1 MTRTSDGVASEA
13 GMVSASAS
21 IATAPPPALVEAVK
35 SMATS
40 MGLSAE
46 ERSRAAEALEAYAA
60 KADAVPAYAH
70 AAAMIAHQ
78 LRALP
83 R

>member
-1 MTRTSDGVASEA
+1 MTWTSDGVASEA
-13 GMVSASAS
+13 GMMSASATIA
-21 IATAPPPALVEAVK
+21 IATPPALVEAVK
-35 SMATS
+35 SMAAS
-40 MGLSAE
+40 MGLSE
-46 ERSRAAEALEAYAA
+46 QERSRAAEALEAYAA
-60 KADAVPAYAH
+60 KADADPAYAH

>member
-1 MTRTSDGVASEA
+1 MTWTSDGIASEA
-13 GMVSASAS
+13 GMKPASPH
-21 IATAPPPALVEAVK
+21 IAATPPPAMVEAVK
-35 SMATS
+35 SMAAS
-40 MGLSAE
+40 MGLSAQ

-60 KADAVPAYAH
+60 KADADPAYAH

-78 LRALP
+78 LRALL

>member
-1 MTRTSDGVASEA
+1 MTWTSDGVASEA
-13 GMVSASAS
+13 DMVPASAS

-35 SMATS
+35 SMAAS
-40 MGLSAE
+40 MGLSAK

-60 KADAVPAYAH
+60 KADADPAYAH

-78 LRALP
+78 LRALL